1 MEFKCSKVF
10 ALRWKGKTK
19 KIKTETTNTLVA
31 ECVLRKKV
39 NERI

>member
-1 MEFKCSKVF
+1 MEVKCSKVF
-10 ALRWKGKTK
+10 ALRWKVKK
-19 KIKTETTNTLVA
+19 KIKNETTNILVA